1 MVLADPILSK
11 IYKDKEIVVLQK
23 KYSFFV
29 AGVIGGKFDWLGKN
43 IEDTH

>member
-11 IYKDKEIVVLQK
+11 IYQNKEIVVLKK

-29 AGVIGGKFDWLGKN
+29 AGIVGGKFDWLGKN

>member
-11 IYKDKEIVVLQK
+11 IYKGKDIVVLQK

-29 AGVIGGKFDWLGKN
+29 AGIIGGKFDWLGKN
-43 IEDTH
+43 IEETH